1 MTDAPGVLHPAAV
14 GPGDRTG
21 PALPIDG
28 EWPDDDTCD
37 NPAPCGEQAAV
48 EALRCTWGEAYDIGA
63 EEGLWWFRRK
73 DGVGGTETAAFPGP
87 PAGPARHR
95 LRRLARALPAAR
107 AWPTDDCGGTS
118 PRPSP
123 PPSSACRQM
132 EVDAM
137 NNLSRLSPVQ
147 LGEAYRAVDYLCEV
161 KDALDA
167 ELAIKLGTLR
177 ADLAAAFE
185 DRAPVDRVES
195 RAAEAD

>member
-73 DGVGGTETAAFPGP
+73 DGVGGTETAASPDLLLAQLVIDYGALPVRCPPLAHGPLTTVVAHRPGRRP
-87 PAGPARHR
+87 HHPLPAGR
-95 LRRLARALPAAR
+95 
-107 AWPTDDCGGTS
+107 WKS
-118 PRPSP
+118 
-123 PPSSACRQM
+123 
-132 EVDAM
+132 
-137 NNLSRLSPVQ
+137 
-147 LGEAYRAVDYLCEV
+147 
-161 KDALDA
+161 
-167 ELAIKLGTLR
+167 TL
-177 ADLAAAFE
+177 
-185 DRAPVDRVES
+185 
-195 RAAEAD
+195 

>member
-1 MTDAPGVLHPAAV
+1 
-14 GPGDRTG
+14 
-21 PALPIDG
+21 
-28 EWPDDDTCD
+28 
-37 NPAPCGEQAAV
+37 
-48 EALRCTWGEAYDIGA
+48 
-63 EEGLWWFRRK
+63 
-73 DGVGGTETAAFPGP
+73 
-87 PAGPARHR
+87 
-95 LRRLARALPAAR
+95 
-107 AWPTDDCGGTS
+107 
-118 PRPSP
+118 
-123 PPSSACRQM
+123 
-132 EVDAM
+132 M